1 MYYAKERLKI
11 RGRWYRAGQRI
22 PAAPG
27 IDTLVKQG
35 KVRREGAR
43 TDPLPVPIATPEA
56 DPGPV
61 PYVRPPKDTRPKG
74 KKKSGG
80 SRASSKQ
87 KNN

>member
-11 RGRWYRAGQRI
+11 RGQWYRAGQRI

-27 IDTLVKQG
+27 IDTLVKQD

-43 TDPLPVPIATPEA
+43 TDPVPVPIATPKP

-61 PYVRPPKDTRPKG
+61 PYVRPEKDTKV

-80 SRASSKQ
+80 RRASSKQ